1 MDSIFRLL
9 TAQINHFLQKGKSIL
24 LLGPRQTGKTTLI
37 RQLPAEWY
45 LSLIQPRVR
54 QRYERDPSLLADEV
68 TALAQKHQLAQTQKD
83 SVQKTGRLP
92 LVIIDE
98 VQKVPPIMDVVQGL
112 IDDRVAQFILTGSSA
127 RKLKRDKQIN
137 LLPGRVIPLF
147 LDPLMLNEYAPTHLE
162 NSLLYGALPEIV
174 LTPDAHDKEQLLAAY
189 VSLYLEE
196 EIRAEATV
204 RNLAPFSRFLELS
217 ASESGYI
224 VNRQR
229 LSQQIGVAD
238 STIASYYQILEDGL
252 MVERIDPLTESK
264 TRQRLSKSAKYLFFD
279 LGVRRLAAGEGLAPT
294 PKHLGHLF
302 EQFVGLECVRLCHL
316 HQGRAKVRYWRDL
329 NGPEV
334 DWVIKFADHY
344 IPIEVKWTDAPKVK
358 DAHHLTLFL
367 NEYEQAKK
375 GYIVCQTPN
384 RMQLTDQVDAIPWQ
398 DLPSLFDGQLNE

>member
-1 MDSIFRLL
+1 
-9 TAQINHFLQKGKSIL
+9 
-24 LLGPRQTGKTTLI
+24 
-37 RQLPAEWY
+37 
-45 LSLIQPRVR
+45 
-54 QRYERDPSLLADEV
+54 
-68 TALAQKHQLAQTQKD
+68 
-83 SVQKTGRLP
+83 
-92 LVIIDE
+92 
-98 VQKVPPIMDVVQGL
+98 
-112 IDDRVAQFILTGSSA
+112 
-127 RKLKRDKQIN
+127 
-137 LLPGRVIPLF
+137 
-147 LDPLMLNEYAPTHLE
+147 
-162 NSLLYGALPEIV
+162 
-174 LTPDAHDKEQLLAAY
+174 
-189 VSLYLEE
+189 
-196 EIRAEATV
+196 
-204 RNLAPFSRFLELS
+204 
-217 ASESGYI
+217 
-224 VNRQR
+224 
-229 LSQQIGVAD
+229 
-238 STIASYYQILEDGL
+238 